1 MLRRPHNPTGFVR
14 KRLNKVGLSWQGI
27 VKYPDPD
34 RPKQWLQRS
43 ATYERKAEAQEWV
56 DATLTEHRKTPNYR
70 PPSSVTLAEYMEQ
83 WYAVTQGRVSPNTM
97 RSYRQMGKHAI
108 KALGEK
114 RLMAV
119 GTLDLQGLCGT
130 LLQRG
135 LSARTVRYVHGVVK
149 QALKDAEDWGLI
161 NSNPADKVK
170 PPRLERRELQVP
182 TPQESAMLLQATLGL
197 RLYPLWAWL
206 SLTGTRKGEALGL
219 RWSDINWSA
228 GTATIQRTFGG
239 RLGPTKT
246 ANSTRTI
253 SLAPHL
259 LELLKRRRHDQR
271 LERLAAGSDWK
282 ETGLVFTTRVGT
294 PINPRN
300 ASRDFKLALKLAG
313 LSLAYRVHDLRHAMA
328 THWLV
333 SGVPVK
339 VVSERLGHASV
350 AFTLQVYGH
359 VLPGQQA
366 AAAEAMEQD
375 LFSRV
380 TTTSPRAG
388 ENGETA

>member
-1 MLRRPHNPTGFVR
+1 MPRRPRNPSGFVR
-14 KRLNKVGLSWQGI
+14 ERKTKAGRSWQAI

-34 RPKQWLQRS
+34 KPGVWQQRS
-43 ATYERKAEAQEWV
+43 ASFERKAEAQAWV
-56 DATLTEHRKTPNYR
+56 DATLTEHRGKPNYR
-70 PPSSVTLAEYMEQ
+70 PPSGETLGEYMYR
-83 WYAVTQGRVSPNTM
+83 WYAVMQGRVSPNTM

-108 KALGEK
+108 DALGGK
-114 RLMAV
+114 RLTDL
-119 GTLDLQGLCGT
+119 GTLDLQGLCGS
-130 LLQRG
+130 LLERG
-135 LSARTVRYVHGVVK
+135 LSVRTVCYVHGVVK

-161 NSNPADKVK
+161 QSNPARKVK
-170 PPRLERRELQVP
+170 PPRLERRELKIP
-182 TPQESAMLLQATLGL
+182 TPEESAMLLQSTVGL

-219 RWSDINWSA
+219 RWSDIDWNA
-228 GTATIQRTFGG
+228 GSATIQRTFGG
-239 RLGPTKT
+239 QLGPTKT

-271 LERLAAGSDWK
+271 LERLAAGSAWK
-282 ETGLVFTTRVGT
+282 ESGLVFTTRVGT
-294 PINPRN
+294 PIGPRN
-300 ASRDFKLALKLAG
+300 ASRDFKLALRQAG
-313 LSLAYRVHDLRHAMA
+313 LALTYRIHDLRHAMA

-380 TTTSPRAG
+380 TISSPRAD
-388 ENGETA
+388 ENGEPG